1 MRRIEKVSLNDANLV
16 EVLKSQPYQVP
27 YVLVYEMEFYD
38 KKTGEC
44 RVVNVDKWQ
53 ESAKIVAVKEVI
65 EESGGA
71 KTTRK
76 ISLVVG
82 GDNIAPRPAEEFRD
96 YLLSFGKWTKKEKH
110 KILDLFEYLKKSCKN
125 DKNSRK
131 RVQVEHQ

>member
-1 MRRIEKVSLNDANLV
+1 VRRREEIILNDANLI
-16 EVLKSQPYQVP
+16 EVLRSQPYQVP
-27 YVLVYEMEFYD
+27 YVLVYETEFYD
-38 KKTGEC
+38 KKTGER

-82 GDNIAPRPAEEFRD
+82 GDDIAPRPAEEFRD
-96 YLLSFGKWTKKEKH
+96 YLLSFGKWTKKERH
-110 KILDLFEYLKKSCKN
+110 KILNLFEYLKKSR
-125 DKNSRK
+125 KNSGNGRK
-131 RVQVEHQ
+131 RVQVEH

>member
-1 MRRIEKVSLNDANLV
+1 MRRREEIILNDANLI
-16 EVLKSQPYQVP
+16 EVLRSQPYQVP
-27 YVLVYEMEFYD
+27 YVLVYETEFYD
-38 KKTGEC
+38 KKTGER

-82 GDNIAPRPAEEFRD
+82 GDDIAPRPAEEFRD
-96 YLLSFGKWTKKEKH
+96 YLLSFGKWTKKERH
-110 KILDLFEYLKKSCKN
+110 KILNLFEYLKKSR
-125 DKNSRK
+125 KNSGNGRK
-131 RVQVEHQ
+131 RVQVEH